1 MGEHSHP
8 RRRRKGVCPMQQHT
22 HCWSALLQHTHE
34 GPTRPLKSF
43 WECPLSLELQAPCP
57 QCSPRKRLGRKG
69 LVFAIIAS
77 VWMCLNRKRTCSR
90 RRERAA
96 QGGLGFHII
105 LIHRSPRLRQSQHSN
120 THLQHALATRT
131 CNTHLQ
137 HLQHIATHLQ
147 HLQCAPMPHAGRA
160 VGKTCNAPLF
170 EKRIRKIRCDG
181 KRVTALCTYDWG
193 TWCHADWITHK
204 DI

>member
-120 THLQHALATRT
+120 THLQHALATFAT
-131 CNTHLQ
+131 HCNTFATLAMCSHATRGASSGKDLQ
-137 HLQHIATHLQ
+137 RT
-147 HLQCAPMPHAGRA
+147 
-160 VGKTCNAPLF
+160 TF
-170 EKRIRKIRCDG
+170 RK
-181 KRVTALCTYDWG
+181 
-193 TWCHADWITHK
+193 K
-204 DI
+204 DSQNKM